1 MRSLRDSLGGSVS
14 AVLRMAAWLVLGA
27 CVLPSMGY
35 GMVFLDPKQG
45 RDHNTQ
51 PPPPELGAGIWDGSG
66 YHGGY
71 LGKPDAPWLAVPVGP
86 HTFLATAHVGL
97 YDEIYLDGKAYWVTY
112 RRFVERDLAVY
123 QVRQAIPRWF
133 QVLPQIPT
141 MTNNVPILT
150 NVTAVAT
157 NFFQV
162 HALATNIIRLR
173 TTGTKPTELTNR
185 VLILAKGGAGRL
197 HWALNRGIRLYNMG
211 DGITGSIQCETPVT
225 GQDARA
231 EGGDSSGLVFIEHE
245 GRWVVFGVVSALKFL
260 AIAAGSQSLTDR
272 QRSWI
277 DFATADWELPGPSK
291 PLPRWKR
298 KAAQKIE

>member
-1 MRSLRDSLGGSVS
+1 MGRSVCAALRV
-14 AVLRMAAWLVLGA
+14 AAWLLVGA
-27 CVLPSMGY
+27 CGLHWMGY

-45 RDHNTQ
+45 RDHNIQ
-51 PPPPELGAGIWDGSG
+51 PPPPELGAGIWDRSG
-66 YHGGY
+66 YHCGY
-71 LGKPDAPWLAVPVGP
+71 LGKPDSQWLAVPVGP

-133 QVLPQIPT
+133 QVLPQIPA
-141 MTNNVPILT
+141 MTNKVPFRT
-150 NVTAVAT
+150 NITAVAT

-162 HALATNIIRLR
+162 HALATNIIWIQFAA
-173 TTGTKPTELTNR
+173 TKPAELTNR
-185 VLILAKGGAGRL
+185 VLIIAKGGAGRL
-197 HWALNRGIRLYNMG
+197 HWALNQGIQLHNMG
-211 DGITGSIQCETPVT
+211 DGIVGSIQCATPVT
-225 GQDARA
+225 GEDARA

-245 GRWVVFGVVSALKFL
+245 GRWIVFGVVSALKFQ

-277 DFATADWELPGPSK
+277 DFATADWDLPGPSK
-291 PLPRWKR
+291 PVPRWKR
-298 KAAQKIE
+298 KATEKIE